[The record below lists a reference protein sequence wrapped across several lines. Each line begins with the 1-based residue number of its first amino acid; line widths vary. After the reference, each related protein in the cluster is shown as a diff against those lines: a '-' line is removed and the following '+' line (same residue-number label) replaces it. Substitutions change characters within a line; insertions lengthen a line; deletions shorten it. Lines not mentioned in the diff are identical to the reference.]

1 MMPAEVMAEL
11 SRLSQNLQ
19 GASDALFKAEE
30 SLAEAEHALD
40 LVEQKA
46 FIAAVGTVAD
56 RQALA
61 RLEAADSRLERDL
74 RKAEVNRIK
83 TKLKT
88 LESALMATATMAKIM
103 EMETRI

>member
-1 MMPAEVMAEL
+1 
-11 SRLSQNLQ
+11 
-19 GASDALFKAEE
+19 
-30 SLAEAEHALD
+30 
-40 LVEQKA
+40 
-46 FIAAVGTVAD
+46 VAD